1 MYTYLHMYLNVCVY
15 TYLHMYLNVCVCVCF
30 FADTHVHVAICNNMH
45 KYKLHTSRRK
55 KEKGGKHKS
64 YHLNIPFSLLPLH
77 IYCPGGNRFSVRGSV
92 PIMAVDHKSIKYD
105 ELYTTLV
112 LHAREHILETKGGKG
127 EYSRSECPLCSPP
140 LPLFSVPGG
149 NTVSDRG
156 VVCATRVDDKSICC
170 TATTVD
176 DEGMRAAVDSLK
188 L

>member
-1 MYTYLHMYLNVCVY
+1 VSTSSKKQGAKENILDLNVPCV
-15 TYLHMYLNVCVCVCF
+15 
-30 FADTHVHVAICNNMH
+30 
-45 KYKLHTSRRK
+45 
-55 KEKGGKHKS
+55 
-64 YHLNIPFSLLPLH
+64 P
-77 IYCPGGNRFSVRGSV
+77 
-92 PIMAVDHKSIKYD
+92 
-105 ELYTTLV
+105 
-112 LHAREHILETKGGKG
+112 
-127 EYSRSECPLCSPP
+127 PP